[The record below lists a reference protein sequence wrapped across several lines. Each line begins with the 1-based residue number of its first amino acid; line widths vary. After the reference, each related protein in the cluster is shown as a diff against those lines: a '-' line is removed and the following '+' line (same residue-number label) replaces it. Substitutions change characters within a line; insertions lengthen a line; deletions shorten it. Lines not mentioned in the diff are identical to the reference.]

1 MYRHCHARLLFLK
14 SGNSDIDI
22 GRNLR
27 LAIEDASMI
36 AITGAPTANSSAKAT
51 CPGSP
56 QTEAVETT
64 DTAKLS
70 PLSRAK
76 DP

>member
-1 MYRHCHARLLFLK
+1 M
-14 SGNSDIDI
+14 
-22 GRNLR
+22 
-27 LAIEDASMI
+27 EDANII
-36 AITGAPTANSSAKAT
+36 AITGAPTANNSANAT

-70 PLSRAK
+70 PLSRAN